1 MFFNLTKDGDYM
13 EFFIDTGD
21 LNEIKTAYAWGFV
34 DGVTTNPSLV
44 AKTGKGQKELIQEIS
59 EIVDGPISAEV
70 IALDAETMIKE
81 GIELAKIHKN
91 VVIKLPMTKD
101 GMIACKY
108 FSKNKIKTN
117 VTLIFSANQ
126 ALLAAKNGATYVSP
140 FVGRL
145 DDVGQTGMDLIQEIR
160 IIFNNYSFETKI
172 LAASLRHS
180 THVKDCAMA
189 GADTATLPFKVI
201 EGLFNHPLTKTGLD
215 QFMADHAKSQK

>member
-1 MFFNLTKDGDYM
+1 M

-44 AKTGKGQKELIQEIS
+44 AKTGKSQKDLIREIA
-59 EIVDGPISAEV
+59 EIVNGPISAEV
-70 IALDAETMIKE
+70 IATDAPGMIKE
-81 GIELAKIHKN
+81 GEELAKIHKN

-101 GMIACKY
+101 GMIACKH
-108 FSKNKIKTN
+108 FSKNNIKTN
-117 VTLIFSANQ
+117 VTLVFSANQ

-160 IIFNNYSFETKI
+160 VIFNNYNYETKI

-180 THVKDCAMA
+180 THVKDCAMV
-189 GADTATLPFKVI
+189 GADVATLPFKVI
-201 EGLFNHPLTKTGLD
+201 EGLFNHPLTKNGLD
-215 QFMADHAKSQK
+215 QFLADHAKSQK

>member
-1 MFFNLTKDGDYM
+1 M

-21 LNEIKTAYAWGFV
+21 INEIKTAYTWGFI

-44 AKTGKGQKELIQEIS
+44 AKTGMGQKELITQIA

-70 IALDAETMIKE
+70 ISVDAQGMIKE
-81 GIELAKIHKN
+81 GTELAKIHKN

-101 GMIACKY
+101 GMIACKH
-108 FSKNKIKTN
+108 FSKNNIKTN

-160 IIFNNYSFETKI
+160 VIFNNYNFETKI

-180 THVKDCAMA
+180 QHVKEAAMV
-189 GADTATLPFKVI
+189 GSDVATLPYKVI

-215 QFMADHAKSQK
+215 QFLADHAKSQK

>member
-1 MFFNLTKDGDYM
+1 
-13 EFFIDTGD
+13 
-21 LNEIKTAYAWGFV
+21 
-34 DGVTTNPSLV
+34 V
-44 AKTGKGQKELIQEIS
+44 AKTGKDQKALITEIA

-70 IALDAETMIKE
+70 ISTDAPGMIKE
-81 GIELAKIHKN
+81 GEELAKIHKN

-101 GMIACKY
+101 GMIACKH
-108 FSKNKIKTN
+108 FSKKNIKTN
-117 VTLIFSANQ
+117 ITLIFSANQ

-160 IIFNNYSFETKI
+160 VIFNNYGFQTKI

-180 THVKDCAMA
+180 THVKECAMV

-201 EGLFNHPLTKTGLD
+201 EGLFAHPLTKNGLD
-215 QFMADHAKSQK
+215 QFLADHAKSLK

>member
-1 MFFNLTKDGDYM
+1 M

-21 LNEIKTAYAWGFV
+21 INEIKLAYQWGFV

-44 AKTGKGQKELIQEIS
+44 AKSGKKNADLIREIA

-70 IALDAETMIKE
+70 IALDADGMIKE
-81 GIELAKIHKN
+81 GTELSKIHKN

-108 FSKNKIKTN
+108 FSKNGIKTN
-117 VTLIFSANQ
+117 ITLIFSANQ

-145 DDVGQTGMDLIQEIR
+145 DDVGQTGLDLIQEIR
-160 IIFNNYSFETKI
+160 QIFNNYGFETKI

-180 THVKDCAMA
+180 THVKDCALV

-201 EGLFNHPLTKTGLD
+201 EGLFNHPLTKNGLD
-215 QFMADHAKSQK
+215 QFLADHAKSQK

>member
-1 MFFNLTKDGDYM
+1 M

-21 LNEIKTAYAWGFV
+21 INEIKTAYAWGFV

-44 AKTGKGQKELIQEIS
+44 AKTGKNQMELIKEIAA
-59 EIVDGPISAEV
+59 IVDGPISAEV
-70 IALDAETMIKE
+70 ISLDAEGMIKE
-81 GIELAKIHKN
+81 GTELAKIHKN

-101 GMIACKY
+101 GMIACKH
-108 FSKNKIKTN
+108 FSQNNIKTN
-117 VTLIFSANQ
+117 VTLVFSANQ

-145 DDVGQTGMDLIQEIR
+145 DDVGQTGMELIQEIR
-160 IIFNNYSFETKI
+160 VIFNNYGFETKI

-180 THVKDCAMA
+180 THVKECAMV

-201 EGLFNHPLTKTGLD
+201 EGLFNHPLTKNGLD
-215 QFMADHAKSQK
+215 QFLADHAKSMK